1 MSSQRTEQA
10 VQHLRSLKPYDG
22 WSVEAYTNSLGKDL
36 VVLKRRNASLS
47 NSGFEG
53 LLYDESGTKCVIGIT
68 HEIGSTEKSSFV
80 RGVVLVE
87 KNGTVAREQREIRT
101 TIKKGSSSN
110 SGQNTKDLPEV
121 DAKNKTERHSQQ
133 RGSRRENMG
142 SANATRNAPSG
153 SASATRNAPSDLNP
167 LNDEQTSEIVK
178 LGLIFIGVVTLM
190 RMIASIFTSIY
201 VIVVPLALLYAM
213 QTCPSHE
220 TFNAKKELKRVLRG

>member
-10 VQHLRSLKPYDG
+10 IQHLRSLKPYDG
-22 WSVEAYTNSLGKDL
+22 WSVEAYTNSIGKDL

-53 LLYDESGTKCVIGIT
+53 LLYDENGTKCIIGIT

-101 TIKKGSSSN
+101 TIKKGSSSD
-110 SGQNTKDLPEV
+110 SGKNAKDVPKV
-121 DAKNKTERHSQQ
+121 DAKNKTERRSQQ
-133 RGSRRENMG
+133 RGSGRENMG
-142 SANATRNAPSG
+142 SAN
-153 SASATRNAPSDLNP
+153 ATRNAPSDLNP
-167 LNDEQTSEIVK
+167 LNDEQTSEVVK
-178 LGLIFIGVVTLM
+178 LGLIFIGAVTLI

-201 VIVVPLALLYAM
+201 VIIVPLALLYAM
-213 QTCPSHE
+213 QTCPSNE
-220 TFNAKKELKRVLRG
+220 IFDAKKELKRVLRG